1 MIYYKNTSSRSL
13 TFYNV
18 TFGPGDIKPV
28 PDYINRSCMIRCDEP
43 KQTSTKPKAA
53 AEKHASTKSSAAVV
67 DVKLKS
73 DKQIE
78 QGGNANGSDKYF

>member
-43 KQTSTKPKAA
+43 KQTSPKAA
-53 AEKHASTKSSAAVV
+53 AEKHASTKSSAVV
-67 DVKLKS
+67 DVKFKS

-78 QGGNANGSDKYF
+78 QGGNANGSD

>member
-18 TFGPGDIKPV
+18 TFDPGDIKPV
-28 PDYINRSCMIRCDEP
+28 PDYINRSCMVRCDEP
-43 KQTSTKPKAA
+43 KQTSPKPKAA
-53 AEKHASTKSSAAVV
+53 AEKHASTKS
-67 DVKLKS
+67 S

>member
-28 PDYINRSCMIRCDEP
+28 PDYINRACMIRCDEP
-43 KQTSTKPKAA
+43 KQTSTRPKAA
-53 AEKHASTKSSAAVV
+53 AEKHASTKSSAVV
-67 DVKLKS
+67 DVKFKS

-78 QGGNANGSDKYF
+78 QGGNADGSDKYF

>member
-18 TFGPGDIKPV
+18 TFGPGEIKPV

-43 KQTSTKPKAA
+43 KQNPSKAA
-53 AEKHASTKSSAAVV
+53 AEKHASARSSTPV
-67 DVKLKS
+67 DVKSKS

-78 QGGNANGSDKYF
+78 QGGAANGSD